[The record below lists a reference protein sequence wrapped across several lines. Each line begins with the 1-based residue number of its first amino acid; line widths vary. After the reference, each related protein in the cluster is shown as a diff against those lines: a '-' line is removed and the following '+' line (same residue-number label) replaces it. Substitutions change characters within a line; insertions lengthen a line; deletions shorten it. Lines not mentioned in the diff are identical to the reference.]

1 MIPGTD
7 SLLVP
12 PHLRVR
18 EFEHEEYMTFTEY
31 CALEKA
37 TRKFLKLLH
46 LEKLKSLK
54 DAEANQFNHPHD
66 VAPSSVNSEHEVW
79 NRRTS

>member
-1 MIPGTD
+1 MISTD

-12 PHLRVR
+12 RHLRVR
-18 EFEHEEYMTFTEY
+18 EFEYEDQMSFGEY
-31 CALEKA
+31 CALERA

-54 DAEANQFNHPHD
+54 DAKANQPNHHHD
-66 VAPSSVNSEHEVW
+66 VAPSSVNGEYEVW